1 MGKTE
6 AYSLNQLRDYSSLF
20 SRSEVEQWATGNFF
34 SINKKIRRYDNNWA
48 SFKNATYIGYLKHL
62 YKILEQHYPNEYIF
76 KNSFLNEWLLQE
88 LGKTNSKV
96 FNEFRVGNAIAD
108 LVMFN
113 GHSKVFEIK
122 SELDSD
128 NRLELQL
135 ENYHQAFNQ
144 VFIIVPDSK
153 LSTYLKYNENVG
165 IITFSN
171 LRGNKFE
178 LVRDA
183 VLDMQVNPEV
193 IMNILRTAEYKSLVQ
208 SYYGMLPKM
217 TSFNQYDLCKRL
229 IKEIPVDKLNNLFI
243 QLMKRRAF
251 KPQISNRNYTELNQ
265 INLSLKLNKKQ
276 KEKMILNLKSPLNM

>member
-1 MGKTE
+1 MVTTE
-6 AYSLNQLRDYSSLF
+6 KYTLNQLRDYSSLF

-34 SINKKIRRYDNNWA
+34 SINKKINRYDTNWI
-48 SFKNATYIGYLKHL
+48 SYKNATYLSYLKHL
-62 YKILEQHYPNEYIF
+62 YKILELHYPNEYIY

-88 LGKTNSKV
+88 LGKSNSKV

-113 GHSKVFEIK
+113 GHSKVFEVK

-144 VFIIVPDSK
+144 VFIIVPESK
-153 LSTYLKYNENVG
+153 LATYLKYNEKVG
-165 IITFSN
+165 IITYNN

-183 VLDMQVNPEV
+183 VLDFQINPEV

-217 TSFNQYDLCKRL
+217 TSFSQYDICKKL
-229 IKEIPVDKLNNLFI
+229 IKEIPVPKLNDLFI
-243 QLMKRRAF
+243 QTMKSRVF
-251 KPQISNRNYTELNQ
+251 KPEVSKKNYKELNQ

-276 KEKMILNLKSPLNM
+276 KERMILNLKSPLNM

>member
-34 SINKKIRRYDNNWA
+34 SINKKIKRYDNNWV

-153 LSTYLKYNENVG
+153 LSTYLKYNENIG

-243 QLMKRRAF
+243 QLMKRRSF
-251 KPQISNRNYTELNQ
+251 TPQISNRNYTELNQ

>member
-20 SRSEVEQWATGNFF
+20 SRSEVEQWASGNFF
-34 SINKKIRRYDNNWA
+34 SINKKIKRYDNNWA

-76 KNSFLNEWLLQE
+76 KNSFLNEWLIQE

-96 FNEFRVGNAIAD
+96 FNEFRVGNAVAD

-171 LRGNKFE
+171 LRENKFE
-178 LVRDA
+178 LVREA
-183 VLDMQVNPEV
+183 VLDLRINPDI

-208 SYYGMLPKM
+208 SYYGILPKM
-217 TSFNQYDLCKRL
+217 TSFNQYDLCKKL
-229 IKEIPVDKLNNLFI
+229 IKEIPVDKLNDLFI

>member
-6 AYSLNQLRDYSSLF
+6 VYSLNQLRDYSSLF

-34 SINKKIRRYDNNWA
+34 SINKKIKRYDNNWA

-76 KNSFLNEWLLQE
+76 KNSFLNEWLIQE

-96 FNEFRVGNAIAD
+96 FNEFRVGNAVAD

-171 LRGNKFE
+171 LRENKFE
-178 LVRDA
+178 LVREA
-183 VLDMQVNPEV
+183 VLDLRINPDI

-208 SYYGMLPKM
+208 SYYGILPKM
-217 TSFNQYDLCKRL
+217 TSFNQYDLCKKL
-229 IKEIPVDKLNNLFI
+229 IKEIPVDKLNDLFI